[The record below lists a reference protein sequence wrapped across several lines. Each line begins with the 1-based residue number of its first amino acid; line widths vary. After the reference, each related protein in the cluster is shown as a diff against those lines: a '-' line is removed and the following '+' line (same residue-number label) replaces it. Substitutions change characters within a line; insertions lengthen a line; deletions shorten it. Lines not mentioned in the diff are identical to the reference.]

1 MGPMPDGTPG
11 RATQAA
17 IRAEPSLMLTRRT
30 LLSRP
35 TLVAACAAAGS
46 LASAGYATAF
56 EPHRVQVTHYRLCP
70 PRWPAGLTLRIAV
83 LTDFHAH
90 PRCMGEGAIADVVA
104 RTNALAPDVTV
115 LLGDYGSQSRGAV
128 PFETVADLLR
138 GLRAPKGV
146 YAIQG
151 NHDWGDDRAA
161 LRRGYGPTR
170 AEQALRAAGITFL
183 ENVGVRL
190 DVPDPL
196 WLVGLE
202 SEATPGRALDPVRL
216 DRQRADML
224 AQALRDVP
232 AEGAAILLA
241 HEPDL
246 FATGLDPRIAL
257 TLSGHTHGGQVRILG
272 WSPWI
277 PSRYGLRYA
286 YGHMVEAGRDLI
298 VSAGLGSHFVAG
310 RPLRLGIPPE
320 IVVVDLGA
328 FPEGDAK
335 PAALARGRGGP
346 A

>member
-1 MGPMPDGTPG
+1 
-11 RATQAA
+11 
-17 IRAEPSLMLTRRT
+17 MLTRRT

-35 TLVAACAAAGS
+35 TLAAACAAAGS

-70 PRWPAGLTLRIAV
+70 PRWPAGLRMRIAV
-83 LTDFHAH
+83 LTDVHAH

-128 PFETVADLLR
+128 PFETVANLLR

-161 LRRGYGPTR
+161 LRCGHGPTR
-170 AEQALRAAGITFL
+170 AERALRAAGIAFV
-183 ENVGVRL
+183 ENAAVRL
-190 DVPDPL
+190 DVRAPL

-202 SEATPGRALDPVRL
+202 SEATPGRDLNPERL
-216 DRQRADML
+216 DRQRSEIL
-224 AQALRDVP
+224 ARALRDVP
-232 AEGAAILLA
+232 AEGAVILLA

-246 FATGLDPRIAL
+246 FATGLDPRVAL

-286 YGHMVEAGRDLI
+286 YGHIAEAGRDLI

-310 RPLRLGIPPE
+310 RPLRLGVPPE
-320 IVVVDLGA
+320 IVVVDLESVS
-328 FPEGDAK
+328 EGD
-335 PAALARGRGGP
+335 PTQPVFVRGLGGAA
-346 A
+346 